1 MPTTTLKTIEQCEQG
16 IVLEFKDIPLSTDNV
31 YAVSFSVVG
40 SRPSGTLILNPSGYS
55 YVPNSSGNNLYT
67 TAFVSGIMLRSSSHL
82 VKLSVVDSNGINT
95 YADYLSV
102 DCGELCLT
110 QTPTPTVTPTA
121 TSTLTPT
128 PTPTETPTQTPTQ
141 TPTPTETPTQTTTS
155 SQTPTNTSSPTQT
168 STKTP
173 TPTPT
178 AETPTPTPTP
188 TETQLPQPVDFYA
201 MFDQH
206 IIDLECCTTPKL
218 VHVEVSGQP
227 NVLYNYQ
234 FSSIPASEYVVF
246 DNPSGTI
253 YLSQPK
259 MDLYS
264 NVTVSSTDPEVLIKC
279 RVFDYFNVVE
289 TMAVIKCNNQSN
301 SV

>member
-1 MPTTTLKTIEQCEQG
+1 MPTTITKTIDKCQEG
-16 IVLEFKDIPLSTDNV
+16 VLLEFANIPLSTDDV

-40 SRPSGTLILNPSGYS
+40 SRPSGTLLLNPSGYS
-55 YVPNSSGNNLYT
+55 YVPNGNNNNLYT
-67 TAFVSGIMLRSSSHL
+67 IVVSSGIMRSSSHL
-82 VKLSVVDSNGINT
+82 VKLSIVDGNGTNV
-95 YADYLSV
+95 YVDYISV
-102 DCGELCLT
+102 DCGELCSS
-110 QTPTPTVTPTA
+110 QTPTPTLSPTTTPTLTPTA
-121 TSTLTPT
+121 TATVTASQTPT
-128 PTPTETPTQTPTQ
+128 NTPTTTETPTQTATPPQ
-141 TPTPTETPTQTTTS
+141 TPTFTPTA
-155 SQTPTNTSSPTQT
+155 TQT

-201 MFDQH
+201 MFNKH

-218 VHVEVSGQP
+218 LHVEISGQP
-227 NVLYNYQ
+227 NILYNYQ
-234 FSSIPASEYVVF
+234 FSSIPSSEYVIF

-264 NVTVSSTDPEVLIKC
+264 NITISSTDPEVLIKC

-289 TMAVIKCNNQSN
+289 TMAVIKCNN
-301 SV
+301 